1 MGASQS
7 QLTREELRDYTELT
21 YLSKKEIIYAFKRF
35 KAISPDQ
42 VNSDKEIRL
51 PVRDVEILPEF
62 SSNPFRDRLLRTF
75 SSLKDDRLSFEDF
88 LDLLSVLSE
97 AAPIDV
103 KMEYAFQVFDFND
116 DGELC
121 KEDLAELIHRLT
133 WLHDKK
139 LEHQEVQLL
148 IENVLREADLDQ
160 NGRLSLLEFQ
170 HCMRKNPDFERH
182 VPELDVAKT
191 WALSRLSS
199 TLAYSSNGTL
209 LS

>member
-21 YLSKKEIIYAFKRF
+21 YLSKERDHICLQTLQGHSRR
-35 KAISPDQ
+35 DQ

-51 PVRDVEILPEF
+51 PIRDVEILPEF

-75 SSLKDDRLSFEDF
+75 SSLKDDRPSPEDF

-121 KEDLAELIHRLT
+121 EEDLAELIHRLT

-139 LEHQEVQLL
+139 LETQEVQLL
-148 IENVLREADLDQ
+148 IENVLREAEPGTKI
-160 NGRLSLLEFQ
+160 GRLSLLEFQ
-170 HCMRKNPDFERH
+170 HCIRARTPDFE
-182 VPELDVAKT
+182 
-191 WALSRLSS
+191 SCFRLR
-199 TLAYSSNGTL
+199 L
-209 LS
+209 

>member
-1 MGASQS
+1 MYRNHGLKVSLT
-7 QLTREELRDYTELT
+7 LTRFF
-21 YLSKKEIIYAFKRF
+21 SAFKRF

-103 KMEYAFQVFDFND
+103 KMEYAFQVF
-116 DGELC
+116 GERGPP
-121 KEDLAELIHRLT
+121 I
-133 WLHDKK
+133 
-139 LEHQEVQLL
+139 
-148 IENVLREADLDQ
+148 
-160 NGRLSLLEFQ
+160 
-170 HCMRKNPDFERH
+170 
-182 VPELDVAKT
+182 
-191 WALSRLSS
+191 
-199 TLAYSSNGTL
+199 
-209 LS
+209 